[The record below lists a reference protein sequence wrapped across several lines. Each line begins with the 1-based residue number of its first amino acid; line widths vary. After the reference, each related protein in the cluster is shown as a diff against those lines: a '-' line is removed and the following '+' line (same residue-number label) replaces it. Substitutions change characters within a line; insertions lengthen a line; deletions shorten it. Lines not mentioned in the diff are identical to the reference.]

1 MLLSFFVLVFFSLAL
16 SVLSLSLYWFR
27 SSVFFS
33 SSSVFVR
40 LCLFSDLFFKRGG
53 GRYTWRQSWCL
64 CVGWPVLS
72 SLCFCFFLRL
82 LSDLP
87 SLGLV
92 FFLSFCSLVFARPPF
107 RLLCVSFTPCV
118 LCVHFVSVP
127 CSCFCSSS
135 GFPLFIPEVLSVF
148 FPFVFVLLMASPRL
162 SWPFSG
168 FMPCVSASI
177 MACIVGARRML
188 PRSAAV
194 SAELE

>member
-40 LCLFSDLFFKRGG
+40 LCLFSDLLFKRGG
-53 GRYTWRQSWCL
+53 DRYTWRQSWCS

-72 SLCFCFFLRL
+72 SLCLCFFLRL

-92 FFLSFCSLVFARPPF
+92 FFFV
-107 RLLCVSFTPCV
+107 LLFSCV
-118 LCVHFVSVP
+118 
-127 CSCFCSSS
+127 CSSS
-135 GFPLFIPEVLSVF
+135 LSPSVCIVHSMCSVCSLCVCPLFLFLFILWLPSVYPRGPFCFLSLCF
-148 FPFVFVLLMASPRL
+148 RS
-162 SWPFSG
+162 SHG
-168 FMPCVSASI
+168 
-177 MACIVGARRML
+177 L
-188 PRSAAV
+188 PPLVVAFLWLYAMR
-194 SAELE
+194 